1 MKTAKYVVL
10 GIVGAALFAGYV
22 AGASFIAGL
31 LQQQTP
37 AEDLKFGTVSLRVA
51 DSDTDADG
59 VSVFDSTD
67 KRLLFEEREDLLQRK
82 LFALYYVYAEPESAF
97 PVVPET
103 VMLTIDKD
111 HARSSSLTVIKIGSD
126 GKLTAIDSVVKSGEN
141 AGENGE
147 QSSSP
152 VLIFAVDE
160 PGYYGLAAQRTQAH
174 HAGRVVFISL
184 ATATVLYALLFFALK
199 PRGSKGR

>member
-1 MKTAKYVVL
+1 MKRVKLVILGVV
-10 GIVGAALFAGYV
+10 VTALFAGYV

-37 AEDLKFGTVSLRVA
+37 AEDFKFGTVSLRVA

-59 VSVFDSTD
+59 VSLFDSTD
-67 KRLLFEEREDLLQRK
+67 KRLLFEQREDLYELK
-82 LFALYYVYAEPESAF
+82 LFALYYAYAEPESAI

-103 VMLTIDKD
+103 VRLKIDED
-111 HARSSSLTVIKIGSD
+111 HVKSSSLTVIKIGSD
-126 GKLTAIDSVVKSGEN
+126 GRLTAIDSVVEIGEN
-141 AGENGE
+141 PGEDGE

-152 VLIFAVDE
+152 VLNFVVDE

-174 HAGRVVFISL
+174 HAGRIVILSL
-184 ATATVLYALLFFALK
+184 TAATVLYALLFFALK
-199 PRGSKGR
+199 PRVRNGR